1 MRMNTHIFYAAV
13 WSESQAVQQEEEE
26 VVAGTGERVSS
37 TTTGITKKA
46 EEFFFSR
53 STPVINA
60 QLKKWLWCVCG
71 KLKGRVLAE
80 WSLFFF

>member
-1 MRMNTHIFYAAV
+1 M
-13 WSESQAVQQEEEE
+13 
-26 VVAGTGERVSS
+26 VAGTGERVSS

-60 QLKKWLWCVCG
+60 QLKK
-71 KLKGRVLAE
+71 
-80 WSLFFF
+80 